1 MVARNMGAMD
11 RLDYTEMGDS
21 VNFGSRLE
29 MANKQYNTCI
39 MISEFTLKA
48 AKDAIEVRF
57 LDSLKVKGKQQP
69 VKVYE
74 LLGRKDN
81 GPPDDMIKVKDL
93 YERGIEKYLSQDWD
107 SGIELFK
114 QALSILPDDGPSS
127 VYIERCQA
135 YKENPSR
142 KDWDGVFI
150 MVTK

>member
-81 GPPDDMIKVKDL
+81 GLPDDMIKVKDL

-107 SGIELFK
+107 SEIELFK
-114 QALSILPDDGPSS
+114 
-127 VYIERCQA
+127 
-135 YKENPSR
+135 
-142 KDWDGVFI
+142 
-150 MVTK
+150 